1 MKKRRKLKK
10 KVYISMLICLIG
22 ILGTG
27 ILYIFLDNRN
37 NNLIKKKY
45 DSYVITVRE
54 ATLYNQKK
62 KKIGTISKDYVL
74 ELEKNTIHSLKNIYF
89 QIKNTNYYINCQ
101 DIKNGTEIKTEDTKE
116 YELPANQTLTSKKE
130 ITLYQED
137 QKVLTLSSN
146 ITLPLAYE
154 TEDEYFVY
162 FQNQLL
168 KTKKNN
174 NIKITKNQK
183 EKTKEAE
190 QISILYYESISPS
203 CEDDNCTT
211 EEDFKNQIIKLIENG
226 YYTIDRSDLEKFL
239 NHSIRLKEKAILLT
253 TSNPINS
260 LKEFINEKKIH
271 IENIEE
277 EMTLQYMSV
286 NKPVTKETKNNFVNR
301 YQIKKDTKTEE
312 ILKMAEGE
320 EVSISTNQNQ
330 AIAVLNYHFFYDKA
344 GGEVCGESICLDTA
358 KFREHLDYL
367 KENHYKT
374 LTMDEFKRWMYGEIE
389 LPTKSVLIT
398 VDDGAMGTGKDN
410 GNKLIPLLEEYKMH
424 ATLFLIAGWW
434 NIENYRSPN
443 LDIQSHTYDM
453 HLYGDCGRG
462 QINCATYE
470 QAKTDLEKSLAII
483 QNDDSFCFPF
493 YMYSDTSLKA
503 VKDAGFKLAFV
514 GGLRK
519 ATRNNNKY
527 LIPRYPIHS
536 DITLE
541 RFIEMVS

>member
-45 DSYVITVRE
+45 HSYVITLKE

-62 KKIGTISKDYVL
+62 KKVGTISKDYVL

-101 DIKNGTEIKTEDTKE
+101 DIKNTKKIKTENAKE

-130 ITLYQED
+130 ITFYQEN

-146 ITLPLAYE
+146 IALPLAYE
-154 TEDEYFVY
+154 TEEEYFIY

-168 KTKKNN
+168 KTKKNS

-183 EKTKEAE
+183 DKTKEAE
-190 QISILYYESISPS
+190 EISILYYESISPS
-203 CEDDNCTT
+203 CKDENCTT

-226 YYTIDRSDLEKFL
+226 YYTIDRNDLEKFL
-239 NHSIRLKEKAILLT
+239 NHSIRLKEKAIFLT
-253 TSNPINS
+253 TSNPVDS

-277 EMTLQYMSV
+277 EMNLQYMST
-286 NKPVTKETKNNFVNR
+286 NKPVSKETKKDFVNR
-301 YQIKKDTKTEE
+301 YQVKQDTKTEE

-320 EVSISTNQNQ
+320 EVSISTNPNQ
-330 AIAVLNYHFFYDKA
+330 AISVLNYHFFYDKA
-344 GGEVCGESICLDTA
+344 GGEVCSETICLDTA

-434 NIENYRSPN
+434 SIENYRSPN

-470 QAKTDLEKSLAII
+470 QAKIDLEKSLAII